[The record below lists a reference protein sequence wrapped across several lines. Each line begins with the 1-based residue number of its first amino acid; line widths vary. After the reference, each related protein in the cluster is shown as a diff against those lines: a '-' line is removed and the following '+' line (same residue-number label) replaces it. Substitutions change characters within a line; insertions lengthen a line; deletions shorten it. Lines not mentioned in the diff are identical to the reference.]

1 MTPQQQWWEK
11 PISELIQALKS
22 KKKVIRDAAAYQL
35 STRGNCECLTH
46 LRELQSEIKNSWEYC
61 STVSKIQAKCQ
72 FYNYTIAQWELAPH
86 MTQRSPNDLLAK
98 IDKTTQ
104 DIKKMANQPK
114 NDFSGATFQ
123 APVNF
128 GDNPTGNFIG
138 TQNNHATDPE
148 VKRAIA
154 NLQTLITQL
163 QTRYPNAT
171 DEQLSEI
178 LLNGFEEMPQQ
189 NPKNWQRWQDIFSI
203 LFAGG
208 VEAAKILVPVSGI
221 PIEVLK
227 RLYEIYQRHPKQLP
241 GN

>member
-1 MTPQQQWWEK
+1 MT
-11 PISELIQALKS
+11 
-22 KKKVIRDAAAYQL
+22 
-35 STRGNCECLTH
+35 
-46 LRELQSEIKNSWEYC
+46 NS
-61 STVSKIQAKCQ
+61 
-72 FYNYTIAQWELAPH
+72 
-86 MTQRSPNDLLAK
+86 
-98 IDKTTQ
+98 
-104 DIKKMANQPK
+104 PK
-114 NDFSGATFQ
+114 NQSTFHINS
-123 APVNF
+123 VGNLNT
-128 GDNPTGNFIG
+128 GDVTIQGDQIG
-138 TQNNHATDPE
+138 IQHNAADPE
-148 VKRAIA
+148 IKRAIA

-178 LLNGFEEMPQQ
+178 LLNRFEEMPQQ

>member
-1 MTPQQQWWEK
+1 MT
-11 PISELIQALKS
+11 
-22 KKKVIRDAAAYQL
+22 
-35 STRGNCECLTH
+35 
-46 LRELQSEIKNSWEYC
+46 NS
-61 STVSKIQAKCQ
+61 
-72 FYNYTIAQWELAPH
+72 
-86 MTQRSPNDLLAK
+86 
-98 IDKTTQ
+98 
-104 DIKKMANQPK
+104 PK
-114 NDFSGATFQ
+114 NQSTFHINS
-123 APVNF
+123 VGNLNT
-128 GDNPTGNFIG
+128 GDVTIQGDQIG
-138 TQNNHATDPE
+138 IQHNAADPE
-148 VKRAIA
+148 IKRAIA